1 MAQSLAASKVR
12 YVLCVLF
19 VINMVNFID
28 RQIVNILAEPIKREL
43 LLTDWQLGVMTG
55 LAFAI
60 LYTVLG
66 IPLARLADSSG
77 VHRGKLIAICLAS
90 WSGMTAL
97 CGFASSFVQLLLAR
111 VGVAAGEA
119 GCSPT
124 AHSLISDIV
133 PAPKRASAL
142 AVYSA
147 GIPVGKLLGLVIG
160 GVVAETVGWRLAF
173 LVVGV
178 PGIALAILSW
188 LTLPEPRYRMST
200 ATASKVSLRELMATL
215 APLRTF
221 WWASLG
227 AAFLAFLSYGQAAF
241 LGSFLMRVHGLGVG
255 EVGWMLG
262 LALGGGG
269 SLGAWLGGV
278 ICDRTAL
285 RDGRAYMFVPAAG
298 AVSGAILYAAAPL
311 ANSLPIV
318 IGLLTVATAFTSVW
332 YGPMFAAI
340 QGIVPP
346 MQRATAAAVHFFII
360 NMIGIGFGPLLFGLL
375 SDGLNAGFDL
385 FGLQIGGVGPAQ
397 GVRYALSAG
406 ASAGLLAAVFLMVAA
421 TTIRASLLARRIHSI
436 ATSHA

>member
-1 MAQSLAASKVR
+1 MPLSPANVR
-12 YVLCVLF
+12 YVLFVLF

-28 RQIVNILAEPIKREL
+28 RQIINILAEPIKREL
-43 LLTDWQLGVMTG
+43 QLADWQIGVMSG

-66 IPLARLADSSG
+66 IPLARIADSPR
-77 VHRGKLIAICLAS
+77 VHRSKLIAICLAA

-97 CGFASSFVQLLLAR
+97 CGLASSFTQLLLAR

-133 PAPKRASAL
+133 PAQKRAGAL
-142 AVYSA
+142 AIYSA

-160 GVVAETVGWRLAF
+160 GVVAETLGWRLAF

-178 PGIALAILSW
+178 PGILLAVLSW
-188 LTLPEPRYRMST
+188 LTLPEPRQQL
-200 ATASKVSLRELMATL
+200 ATAAGSKVSLRELMRTL

-221 WWASLG
+221 WLASLG

-241 LGSFLMRVHGLGVG
+241 LGSFLMRVHELGVG
-255 EVGWMLG
+255 DVGWLLG
-262 LALGGGG
+262 LALGIGG
-269 SLGAWLGGV
+269 SLGAWLGGIV
-278 ICDRTAL
+278 CDRAAL
-285 RDGRAYMFVPAAG
+285 RDGRAYMLVPAVG
-298 AVSGAILYAAAPL
+298 AVIGAGLYSAAPL
-311 ANSLPIV
+311 SESLPAV
-318 IGLLTVATAFTSVW
+318 IGLLALATAFTSLW

-346 MQRATAAAVHFFII
+346 AQRATAAAVHFFVI

-375 SDGLNAGFDL
+375 SDGLNVGFDL
-385 FGLQIGGVGPAQ
+385 FGIHIGGVGPAQ
-397 GVRYALSAG
+397 GVRYALSVG
-406 ASAGLLAAVFLMVAA
+406 ASAGLLAAVFLLLAS
-421 TTIRASLLARRIHSI
+421 TTIRASLLEVKR
-436 ATSHA
+436 TP